1 MALVI
6 RTDSWSTMRPAP
18 MFWWPT
24 SLLPIVPSGRPT
36 SNPLVWINT
45 LGYSAIS
52 RSATGCFA
60 RYTALEEFHF
70 GSGFFPQPSRTI
82 RTSGRLAGLDTD
94 VLSIRQ
100 AGHGSGEDATGH
112 LSPLTRRT
120 YYPRTPVVTR
130 GAARASD

>member
-1 MALVI
+1 MSFVI
-6 RTDSWSTMRPAP
+6 FTDSWSTIRPAP

-36 SNPLVWINT
+36 SKPLVWINT
-45 LGYSAIS
+45 FGYSAIS
-52 RSATGCFA
+52 RSAMGWLA

-94 VLSIRQ
+94 VLSKRQ
-100 AGHGSGEDATGH
+100 AGHGSGEGVRGH
-112 LSPLTRRT
+112 LSL
-120 YYPRTPVVTR
+120 VTR
-130 GAARASD
+130 GRSPDGRPSA